1 MTGDRAGSLES
12 ELALLSEQAG
22 SSPERRQQ
30 LIAFRFYLLEA
41 MILSTAREWL
51 NNAFGFSH
59 YLTLLNYLYD
69 WHRQTS
75 SPIRVATFN
84 YDTLIDAAALDVFT
98 GLTLNALPIT
108 SRGAT
113 SLIQTARLDGMVAAD
128 PESPKREFALL
139 RTAMELAVSEPLPG
153 GEIIAR
159 YPPPPGEGANDIVLP
174 ALAVPMAGKTAFEC
188 PIEHLETLRIDLPN
202 VRTP

>member
-1 MTGDRAGSLES
+1 MHATTDWQLKPGLRHASPMLLVIFGAGASFDCGLPIPPLRIPRAADLVAPAFGGIAMDIPASRPIVDRLRYRMTGDRAGSLES

-113 SLIQTARLDGMVAAD
+113 FAYSSCTARRHG
-128 PESPKREFALL
+128 R
-139 RTAMELAVSEPLPG
+139 G
-153 GEIIAR
+153 
-159 YPPPPGEGANDIVLP
+159 
-174 ALAVPMAGKTAFEC
+174 
-188 PIEHLETLRIDLPN
+188 
-202 VRTP
+202 